1 MAEKDM
7 SRRFQRIASL
17 GLAAA
22 ALIIIPSGE
31 PMQSAAQAQEDS
43 SFPAFARQLG
53 QLAVREG
60 VRQSTVDAVVPTLT
74 LNQRAINSDKAQP
87 GGGPNAP
94 TPKFAPYRARH
105 VDAARISRGR
115 EKYQA
120 LRPLLSRV
128 ERETGVPESI
138 MIAIWGHETNY
149 GVVKGNYDLAEA
161 LASLAYDGRRR
172 ELFTA
177 EFIAVMK
184 LIDRG
189 IPRWK
194 LKGSWAGATGHPQF
208 LPSMYI
214 KLGKDGDGDGVAD
227 IWDNEA
233 DALASIANY
242 FANAGWR
249 AGQPWAVSA
258 QVASGFD
265 RIAVTNKMTA
275 PRCPRVH
282 MRHSQW
288 KTVAEW
294 RALGVVP
301 VGALADNAMASFF
314 EPDGPG
320 TPAWLITGNYK
331 VILEY
336 NCSNFYALSVGLL
349 ADAVER

>member
-1 MAEKDM
+1 MLAKHLK
-7 SRRFQRIASL
+7 RPL
-17 GLAAA
+17 LAAA
-22 ALIIIPSGE
+22 LLLLFMS
-31 PMQSAAQAQEDS
+31 PMGQERGASAQAQTTLDFP
-43 SFPAFARQLG
+43 SFAKQLG
-53 QLAVREG
+53 ERALREG
-60 VRQSTVDAVVPTLT
+60 VRQQTVDMVIPTLT
-74 LNQRAINSDKAQP
+74 LNQKVIGSDRGQP
-87 GGGPNAP
+87 GGGPTAP

-105 VDAARISRGR
+105 VDAARINRGR
-115 EKYQA
+115 ERYQA

-138 MIAIWGHETNY
+138 MVAIWGHETNY
-149 GVVKGNYDLAEA
+149 GLVKGNYDLAEA
-161 LASLAYDGRRR
+161 LASLAYEGRRR
-172 ELFTA
+172 ELFA
-177 EFIAVMK
+177 SEFVAVLK

-214 KLGKDGDGDGVAD
+214 RLGKDGDGDGKID

-249 AGQPWAVSA
+249 TGRPWAVSA
-258 QVASGFD
+258 
-265 RIAVTNKMTA
+265 AVGPSFNREAVVNRMTA

-282 MRHSQW
+282 MRHSKW
-288 KTVAEW
+288 MTVSEW
-294 RALGVVP
+294 RRLGVSPLQTGLSETEMV
-301 VGALADNAMASFF
+301 SFF

-349 ADAVER
+349 ADALAN